1 MERNNDFRKEVLR
14 ALKKRIITRE
24 EAKECLIRGFGK
36 QEIPIFY
43 FVDME
48 STPLGMYVL
57 GLEKMGIIKPLIRL
71 NEGI

>member
-1 MERNNDFRKEVLR
+1 MERNHDFRKEVLR